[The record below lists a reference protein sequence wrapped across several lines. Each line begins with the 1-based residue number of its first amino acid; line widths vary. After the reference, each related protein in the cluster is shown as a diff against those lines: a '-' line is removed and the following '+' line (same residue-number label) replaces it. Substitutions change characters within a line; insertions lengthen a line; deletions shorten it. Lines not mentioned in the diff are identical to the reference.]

1 MRKRLLNKVI
11 IGSYFLLVLSS
22 PFAKTN
28 LPIEPSTPVPI
39 LVSTHQS
46 VMLVELDDAISSFQH
61 VAFNGKEFSNALTR
75 FAHHSAW
82 VGHKDKTTAALLDGL
97 RDLRVAIHDAKEA
110 ARKALIQERRER
122 RAKRQEQKEQAS
134 VTGTGVLQTCPV
146 NGTNN
151 FTDTFGDAR
160 YSGGYH
166 THQGIDM
173 MAAYGTPVVAVYSG
187 VASDSYN
194 SLGGNS
200 VIVQHTNG
208 DFTYY
213 AHLSSY
219 GATGQVSAGTVI
231 GYVGATGD
239 TNTNHLHF
247 EYHPGGGSAV
257 DAYSLLLGVC

>member
-22 PFAKTN
+22 PFAKVN
-28 LPIEPSTPVPI
+28 PPIEPSTPVPI

-46 VMLVELDDAISSFQH
+46 VMVVELDDAISSFQH
-61 VAFNGKEFSNALTR
+61 VAFDGKEFSNALTR
-75 FAHHSAW
+75 FAHHQTW
-82 VGHKDKTTAALLDGL
+82 HRKDKTTAALLDGL
-97 RDLRVAIHDAKEA
+97 RDLRIAIHDAKEA
-110 ARKALIQERRER
+110 ARKALLKERRER
-122 RAKRQEQKEQAS
+122 REKRQEQRDAP
-134 VTGTGVLQTCPV
+134 VIGTGVLQTCPV
-146 NGTNN
+146 HGTNN

-160 YSGGYH
+160 YAGGYH
-166 THQGIDM
+166 THQGIDL
-173 MAAYGTPVVAVYSG
+173 MAAYGTPVVAVYDG

-219 GATGQVSAGTVI
+219 AATGQVSAGTII
-231 GYVGATGD
+231 GYVGSTGD
-239 TNTNHLHF
+239 TGVNHLHF
-247 EYHPGGGSAV
+247 EYHPGGGSAI